1 MRAMPRVSRNT
12 AALEIRAFGELTIL
26 WGEQAAVLPA
36 SRKTKALLG
45 YLLTTRVAHTREH
58 LCDLLWEG
66 PADPRAE
73 LRWSLTKI
81 RGLLEVD
88 GKRRLEADREHVRFE
103 ANGVSSDVSAFETL
117 LAAEPSGT
125 SLEALTQAVGLFRGP
140 FLAGLDLADCRHFHL
155 WLIAQRDQYRA
166 RYLDGLAELVR
177 RLRERPADALP
188 HARTLVAMDPDSD
201 AGHVFVIELL
211 AALGRK
217 REALEHYE
225 AHRKTLERDT
235 NARPSPAIEQARA
248 LLVKG
253 ARQSVSVAP
262 LVEKLEPVPPAASA
276 KGPRLVGREAE
287 LAMIDEAVR
296 ASVSGAAQPVLM
308 LMGQAGIGKSRLLE
322 QVAVRMQAAAGT
334 VVAGRGFEAEMTRPY
349 GAWVDA
355 LRALAPSSETAARF
369 PDLTMLLPE
378 LGRTA
383 SETRDRNRL
392 FDAALGFLTH
402 LAESSP
408 LLIALDDV
416 HWLDEGS
423 AALLHY
429 AARQLR
435 GHRVLFACAARPG
448 ELMSN
453 APAWRAWRAL
463 ALDPG
468 SQALTIG
475 PLDAVKTAELARAVA
490 PDVDADRVFS
500 ESQGNSL
507 FTLEVARA
515 LAERGTCLSDT
526 LEGVIGDRLAGLG
539 DTGRTLVA
547 WAACMGARIDL
558 KILAAVSGCPAGDV
572 LNAVDDLERRA
583 ILRVSA
589 GDAYDFAH
597 DLIRQVAYHQIAE
610 PRRRLSHGEIAR
622 QLSQAAEQDIARA
635 VEVAHHADL
644 GAVHELAV
652 HAAVKAGELCLG
664 VFANTEAIAVAR
676 RGLAHLEH
684 LEAAARIGLRVSLL
698 AVMAQ
703 AGLSNWRS
711 RMPELADELEV
722 AVHEAHQAADYEAA
736 TRGRFA
742 LSMMHERDE
751 GRAHEESLLGAEDA
765 RAATPTFAA
774 RQLASAAQCLAH
786 IQRDIGRARTM
797 LGDAQRLAF
806 ELGLELGNMETG
818 LGLVALWDGE
828 SDSARKHLTRGLE
841 IVRRER
847 DRYMECKC
855 LIYLARLE
863 LEHDNPEQA
872 LNHCRELMPVAS
884 GMGEQYEAPLA
895 LVLEALANVA
905 LGASEADARLAQ
917 ALEALQ
923 EIDAQAALAYALNA
937 AALFDLRAGR
947 LQSANRRAEQ
957 AVRAAKRVGR
967 KTEIAFARALLAEV
981 ALAEGRL
988 AAARA
993 EVESMLA
1000 EVGDRDGLD
1009 ARTRNALR
1017 AVARQLEIE
1026 VPAVD
1031 LHVN

>member
-1 MRAMPRVSRNT
+1 MRSMPRVSRNT
-12 AALEIRAFGELTIL
+12 TALEIRAFGELTIL
-26 WGEQAAVLPA
+26 WGEQAAALPA

-81 RGLLEVD
+81 RGLLELD
-88 GKRRLEADREHVRFE
+88 GKRRLEANREHVKFE
-103 ANGVSSDVSAFETL
+103 PNGAACDVSAFEMS
-117 LAAEPSGT
+117 LAAEPSET
-125 SLEALTQAVGLFRGP
+125 SLEALTQRVALFRGP
-140 FLAGLDLADCRHFHL
+140 FLAGLELPDCRHFHL
-155 WLIAQRDQYRA
+155 WLIARRDQYRA
-166 RYLDGLAELVR
+166 RYLQALAELVR
-177 RLRERPADALP
+177 RLRERPTEALL
-188 HARTLVAMDPDSD
+188 HARTLVAMDPDAD
-201 AGHVFVIELL
+201 AGHVLVMELL

-225 AHRKTLERDT
+225 AHRKSLERET
-235 NARPSPAIEQARA
+235 SARPSAAIEQARA

-253 ARQSVSVAP
+253 TQQSVSP
-262 LVEKLEPVPPAASA
+262 PPFVEKPMSTP
-276 KGPRLVGREAE
+276 GPRLVGREAE
-287 LAMIDEAVR
+287 LAMIDEAVL
-296 ASVSGAAQPVLM
+296 ATAAGTSQPVLM

-322 QVAVRMQAAAGT
+322 QVAARMRASAGI

-355 LRALAPSSETAARF
+355 LRALAPSSELAARF

-378 LGRTA
+378 LGTTS

-392 FDAALGFLTH
+392 FDAALGFLGH

-429 AARQLR
+429 AMRQLR
-435 GHRVLFACAARPG
+435 GRRVLLACAARPG

-468 SQALTIG
+468 SLTLTVG
-475 PLDAVKTAELARAVA
+475 PLDAAKTAELVRTVA
-490 PDVDADRVFS
+490 PDVDAERVFG

-589 GDAYDFAH
+589 RDAYGFAH
-597 DLIRQVAYHQIAE
+597 DLIRQVAYQRIAG
-610 PRRRLSHGEIAR
+610 PRRRLSHAEIAR
-622 QLSQAAEQDIARA
+622 QLSQAAEQDIALA

-644 GAVHELAV
+644 GDVHELAV
-652 HAAVKAGELCLG
+652 QAAVKAGELCLG

-684 LEAAARIGLRVSLL
+684 LETTARIGLRVSLL
-698 AVMAQ
+698 GVMAQ

-722 AVHEAHQAADYEAA
+722 AVHEAEKVADYDAT

-742 LSMMHERDE
+742 LSMMYEREE
-751 GRAHEESLLGAEDA
+751 GRAQQESLLGAENA
-765 RAATPTFAA
+765 RAAEPTVAA
-774 RQLASAAQCLAH
+774 RQLATAAQCLAH
-786 IQRDIGRARTM
+786 IQRDMGRARTM
-797 LGDAQRLAF
+797 LSDAQRISF
-806 ELGLELGNMETG
+806 ELGLELGSMETG

-828 SDSARKHLTRGLE
+828 SDAARKHLNRGLQ

-872 LNHCRELMPVAS
+872 MSHCRELMPIAS

-905 LGASEADARLAQ
+905 LGASEPDARLTQ
-917 ALEALQ
+917 ALEAL
-923 EIDAQAALAYALNA
+923 EGIDAQAALAYALNA

-967 KTEIAFARALLAEV
+967 TTEIAFARALLAEI
-981 ALAEGRL
+981 ALAEGRP

-993 EVESMLA
+993 EVETLLA
-1000 EVGDRDGLD
+1000 EVADRDVLD

-1031 LHVN
+1031 LQLN